1 MPEEM
6 KTPGLETLKQT
17 VGYISRREKQTIIAT
32 TFFYD
37 VLDIYANHFHFYFY
51 LILMTTLVLDA
62 GVISILQMRKL

>member
-17 VGYISRREKQTIIAT
+17 VGYISRREKQIIIAT

-37 VLDIYANHFHFYFY
+37 VLDIYANHFHF
-51 LILMTTLVLDA
+51 
-62 GVISILQMRKL
+62 